1 MAEEPKREIRTCKTC
16 GRELTSWKSPFCSDD
31 CYAAYSGPTPDKP
44 LPQAVKVLDEPKQP
58 VSTKRQRANGK
69 QALEPRVSKRGVIN
83 EGRPTKATPARIKAI
98 LGYIADNY
106 TEAQACAL
114 AGIHPSNWIDWKKN
128 TDRYPEL
135 RAKAEAL
142 WIRSKLKR
150 KRELADKKLD
160 WKEPAW
166 RSYVKSGGGLFD
178 PNSFASPFP
187 DTSGSDSENPMSW
200 SYNLGVDNDE
210 SYKDRRDWNRPG
222 SDDGGGL
229 AGFGGIGSDCH

>member
-1 MAEEPKREIRTCKTC
+1 M
-16 GRELTSWKSPFCSDD
+16 
-31 CYAAYSGPTPDKP
+31 
-44 LPQAVKVLDEPKQP
+44 
-58 VSTKRQRANGK
+58 RAD
-69 QALEPRVSKRGVIN
+69 
-83 EGRPTKATPARIKAI
+83 PTKTTPARIKAI

-166 RSYVKSGGGLFD
+166 DLERRFKDQFADPAKVALQLNQQINNLTLTEADLAETRRILDAAKTFPYRSGNGEAAHGTQEGK
-178 PNSFASPFP
+178 
-187 DTSGSDSENPMSW
+187 E
-200 SYNLGVDNDE
+200 
-210 SYKDRRDWNRPG
+210 
-222 SDDGGGL
+222 
-229 AGFGGIGSDCH
+229 